1 MKNLG
6 TFAIVAG
13 VLMLSL
19 ATAGLAADAPPP
31 SKELMSPEQAAM
43 STVQQQRNQAE
54 ARAADLQATLAYLQA
69 QMARDRKYWADYVGE
84 HPAQPTPATPPPA
97 PQKK

>member
-19 ATAGLAADAPPP
+19 ATSGLAADAPPP
-31 SKELMSPEQAAM
+31 KEMMSPEQAALA
-43 STVQQQRNQAE
+43 TVQQQRNQE
-54 ARAADLQATLAYLQA
+54 AAKAADLQATLAYVQA

-84 HPAQPTPATPPPA
+84 HPDHSTPTTPPPV